1 MIQMILLAK
10 NTTNRNA
17 LKIHYLQKEWL
28 LTFTLPMG
36 KFPLLTWYLLDTHTQ
51 KKINCTYIYKFV
63 FLYLQLLNLIPY

>member
-1 MIQMILLAK
+1 MILLTK

-51 KKINCTYIYKFV
+51 KKN
-63 FLYLQLLNLIPY
+63 

>member
-1 MIQMILLAK
+1 MILLAK

-51 KKINCTYIYKFV
+51 KKKKIVLTSINLFSFT
-63 FLYLQLLNLIPY
+63 